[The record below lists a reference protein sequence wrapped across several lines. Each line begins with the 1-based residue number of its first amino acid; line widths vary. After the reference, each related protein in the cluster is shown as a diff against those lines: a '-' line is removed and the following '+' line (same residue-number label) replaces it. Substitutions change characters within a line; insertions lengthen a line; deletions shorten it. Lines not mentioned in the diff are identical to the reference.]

1 MKFSLKIIF
10 LFLISLIHYADVDNK
25 KDVEEVI
32 IKGTILQSDKI
43 LALKTPTPISEVPQS
58 VSIFTDLDI
67 KDFGFKEISDLLDYT
82 PGVTSSQG
90 EGHRDAVVIRGI
102 RSTADFFQDGVRDD
116 TQYYRSLYNVE
127 QVEILRGPNALLF
140 GRGGTGG
147 IINRVSKKALLTN
160 EFSNF
165 DIGIDTFGALDV
177 SSDSNF
183 IINEN
188 NAFRINFH
196 IDSLANHRDLYS
208 GKRFG
213 LNPTIKILLT
223 EKSFLDLSY
232 ELADHERF
240 VDRGIPTFNGIP
252 DEKLKD
258 IVFGQEGNNIAT
270 LQSSIFKAHYERTF
284 SNQKTVLTLQSNKFD
299 KFYKNF
305 YVSDYDGQFVT
316 IDGYSD
322 PTERSNVT
330 FSINHISEFDTEFL
344 NGYAKH
350 TFLTGLEVMR
360 TDSSNL
366 RYDLL
371 WSSTLSDKESF
382 SINNPIN
389 LNFNY
394 VGMPVLS
401 DFESNLNSSTN
412 TKINVSSLY
421 LQDQI
426 ELTDNLVLM
435 LGARIDEFDIS
446 VLDFRSNTSISSV
459 DNKLSPRYGI
469 VYKNNSD
476 ISYYYSY
483 SESFL
488 PRSGEQYKKLTKV
501 DSQLDPDIFE
511 NNELGIKWTLSPS
524 LFLTAAI
531 FNNKQIIA
539 ARDNISGE
547 NYFVRGLSVDGY
559 EIELK
564 GKINDR
570 FKFIVAG
577 YSSLDG
583 KSQTGGKPRE
593 LPEFMFSLYGQYSFN
608 DFFGLGL
615 GIIAKGETQIND
627 DDPNLYL
634 PDYNRIDL
642 SAFYKISNK
651 LIARMNIENLTDEL
665 YYPHAHNTHQVT
677 VGAPFNAK
685 LSLSYNF

>member
-10 LFLISLIHYADVDNK
+10 LFLISLIHYADIDNK

-350 TFLTGLEVMR
+350 TFLAGLEVMR

-469 VYKNNSD
+469 VYKNDSD

-511 NNELGIKWTLSPS
+511 NNELGIKWTLSRS

-593 LPEFMFSLYGQYSFN
+593 LPEFMFSMYGQYSFN

-615 GIIAKGETQIND
+615 GVIVKGETQIND